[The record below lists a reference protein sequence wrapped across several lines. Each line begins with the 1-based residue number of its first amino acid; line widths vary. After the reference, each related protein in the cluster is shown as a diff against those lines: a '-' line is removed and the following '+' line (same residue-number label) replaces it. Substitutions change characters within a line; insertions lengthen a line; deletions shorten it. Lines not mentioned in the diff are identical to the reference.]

1 MKKTNDPHKHSLPGG
16 FGIVW
21 QSATR
26 KTFGGYPIRIGDR
39 AFLRP
44 ADVEEQD
51 LHAPCLV
58 ECVDIATEEDEP
70 IWRELHCNPR
80 SERAHDPDAVKFV
93 PTIGE
98 LAPGTWTRIP

>member
-1 MKKTNDPHKHSLPGG
+1 MAERDAEDVRRS
-16 FGIVW
+16 
-21 QSATR
+21 S
-26 KTFGGYPIRIGDR
+26 IRIGDR

-44 ADVEEQD
+44 KDVDDPE

-58 ECVDIATEEDEP
+58 VCVDIATEEDKP

-80 SERAHDPDAVKFV
+80 SERTHDPDAVRFV

-98 LAPGTWTRIP
+98 LAPGTWTRNPW